1 MYRLIQEALNNAQR
15 HAHAKNAVVDLKQT
29 SDAIHVKISDDGA
42 GFDPKRT
49 RGMGLL
55 GMEERVKRLGGTIEI
70 ESRPGAGTTI
80 RSKLPL
86 AGTRP

>member
-1 MYRLIQEALNNAQR
+1 M
-15 HAHAKNAVVDLKQT
+15 
-29 SDAIHVKISDDGA
+29 KISDDGS

-70 ESRPGAGTTI
+70 DSRPGTGTTI
-80 RSKLPL
+80 RSELPL
-86 AGTRP
+86 KSTPT